1 MDSNEQFLFRYK
13 DSGNYQRFSLKAW
26 EILGGEKSGW
36 VREEET
42 KIETGEKQ
50 PLGQIKDLSEIS
62 RVSQGKKPE
71 PEKLEAESE
80 PEPEKVTEPETPVL
94 PISGAPL
101 EPTIPVQPIAVV
113 EPPKVTE
120 PAKAVKAEGKKPK
133 VVEVK
138 DLK

>member
-26 EILGGEKSGW
+26 GILGGEKSGW
-36 VREEET
+36 VREEEA
-42 KIETGEKQ
+42 KIKTGEKQ

-80 PEPEKVTEPETPVL
+80 PEPETPVL
-94 PISGAPL
+94 PISGAPV
-101 EPTIPVQPIAVV
+101 EPTIPAQPIAVV

-138 DLK
+138 DLN